1 MNDTTPRP
9 TQGKVVFLASKI
21 GWSKIAFAL
30 LTNARPAAG
39 PEGRKPKP
47 ISRAMQGGSE
57 LLHVDLQGNTKVLWK
72 SAAQSSPGL
81 PPPDGRYLAIYDS
94 KLSMN
99 IWLMENF

>member
-1 MNDTTPRP
+1 MVQNSLRASDERTTC
-9 TQGKVVFLASKI
+9 
-21 GWSKIAFAL
+21 
-30 LTNARPAAG
+30 
-39 PEGRKPKP
+39 GRTRGQKPKP

>member
-1 MNDTTPRP
+1 
-9 TQGKVVFLASKI
+9 
-21 GWSKIAFAL
+21 
-30 LTNARPAAG
+30 
-39 PEGRKPKP
+39 
-47 ISRAMQGGSE
+47 MQGGSD
-57 LLHVDLQGNTKVLWK
+57 LLHVDLQGNTKVPWK